1 MSQKLTLKTIATN
14 LGVSVSTVSKALH
27 NSDEISP
34 ETKQR
39 IMEYVNEVGFRPNN
53 LAVSLQRQRTMT
65 IGVIV
70 PELVHHFF
78 SRVISGAEN
87 YASHAGY
94 KLLITMSND
103 EWEKERQMTEMLTNG
118 YVDGLLVSVAKQS
131 FEKRNFNHFS
141 TLIDRRFP
149 VVFFDRAPNGLSASK
164 VTINDVEG
172 GYKATKHLVDQ
183 GAKHIAILTTP
194 PHISVGAD
202 REKGY
207 KKALLEA
214 GYEPDSNLIFHID
227 ERAPI
232 KAQIAKLF
240 TLNPLPDAVFAVNE
254 KYAALTLKLAAQSGL
269 RVPEDLMVI
278 GFTDGFISKST
289 TPSLSTIAQHGFE
302 MGEKAME
309 ILLEKI
315 EDKSS
320 INTPK
325 SIIIP
330 TNLVERESTS
340 SKYKIVQK

>member
-1 MSQKLTLKTIATN
+1 MRVEKITLKKIAASLN
-14 LGVSVSTVSKALH
+14 VSISTVSKALKDSH
-27 NSDEISP
+27 EISDL
-34 ETKQR
+34 TKKR
-39 IMEYVNEVGFRPNN
+39 ILDYVNEVGYRPNN

-103 EWEKERQMTEMLTNG
+103 EWEKERQMTDLLTNG

-131 FEKRNFNHFS
+131 FEKNNFMHFS
-141 TLIDRRFP
+141 TLLDRRFP
-149 VVFFDRAPNGLSASK
+149 LVFFDRTPSGLNVNK

-172 GYKATKHLVDQ
+172 GYKATKHLIDK
-183 GAKHIAILTTP
+183 GAQRIAILTTP

-214 GYEPDSNLIFHID
+214 GYELDSNLIFHID
-227 ERAPI
+227 ERASI
-232 KAQIAKLF
+232 KEQIAKLF
-240 TLNPLPDAVFAVNE
+240 DLNPMLDAVFAVNE
-254 KYAALTLKLAAQSGL
+254 KYAALTLKLAAQL
-269 RVPEDLMVI
+269 NLKITDDLMVI

-320 INTPK
+320 LNTPK
-325 SIIIP
+325 SVIIP
-330 TNLVERESTS
+330 TNLVERESTR
-340 SKYKIVQK
+340 KP

>member
-1 MSQKLTLKTIATN
+1 MTQKRTLKTIASK
-14 LGVSVSTVSKALH
+14 LGVSISTVSKALN
-27 NSDEISP
+27 NSDEIGM
-34 ETKQR
+34 ETRQR
-39 IMEYVNEVGFRPNN
+39 IQAYVEEIGYRPNN

-94 KLLITMSND
+94 KLLISMSND
-103 EWEKERQMTEMLTNG
+103 EWTKERQMTELLTNG

-131 FEKRNFNHFS
+131 FEKRNFSHFS
-141 TLIDRRFP
+141 TLIEHHFP
-149 VVFFDRAPNGLSASK
+149 LVFFDRAPFGLNVNR

-172 GYKATKHLVDQ
+172 GYKATKHLIEK
-183 GAKHIAILTTP
+183 GAQRIAILTTP
-194 PHISVGAD
+194 AHISVGAD

-207 KKALLEA
+207 KKALMEA
-214 GYEPDSNLIFHID
+214 GYQYDNNLILRID

-232 KAQIAKLF
+232 KDQIERLF
-240 TLNPLPDAVFAVNE
+240 DLKPIPDAVFAVNE
-254 KYAALTLKLAAQSGL
+254 KYAALTLKLAAQRGL
-269 RVPEDLMVI
+269 NVPDDLMVI

-315 EDKSS
+315 EDKSTL
-320 INTPK
+320 NTPK
-325 SIIIP
+325 SVIIP
-330 TNLVERESTS
+330 TNLVERESTKELKVKS
-340 SKYKIVQK
+340 